1 MLLEEDDRE
10 AAKLKESIS
19 HTNVHSTMDIHEEP
33 IKQVELV
40 VKPPAEEIVGESK
53 LILNSRFNKVTVAQQ
68 ILP

>member
-33 IKQVELV
+33 IK
-40 VKPPAEEIVGESK
+40 
-53 LILNSRFNKVTVAQQ
+53 
-68 ILP
+68 